1 MADRRWVVQV
11 ESPFLYGVWHHLGP
25 VYVSEEVANLA
36 IEYHW
41 ADKKLD
47 RELRVRRVR

>member
-1 MADRRWVVQV
+1 MADERWVVQV
-11 ESPFLYGVWHHLGP
+11 ESPFLYGAWNHIGP

-41 ADKKLD
+41 AEERPA